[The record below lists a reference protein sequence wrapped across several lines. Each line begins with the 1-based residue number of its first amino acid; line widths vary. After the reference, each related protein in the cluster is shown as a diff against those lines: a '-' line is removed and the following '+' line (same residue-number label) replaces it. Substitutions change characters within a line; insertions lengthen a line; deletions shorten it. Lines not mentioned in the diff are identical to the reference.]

1 MIRYLEEG
9 RKEERRALMMN
20 CQMGRGRTTTGL
32 IIACLWCLHRCVVD
46 HSTFQLMVDQQH
58 RALTSSSQPPA
69 TAEQFDVPGVTAA
82 LAASLR
88 AGWFKLIVSLV
99 RVLPA
104 GQQVKAEVD
113 AVCDLCGAMQN
124 LRSVIFDVQMQ
135 TLTCLPKKR
144 AFFARRGTN
153 YLVRYAFLILIA
165 AYIRDEVRGE
175 AGDSG
180 RKPFVVWLN
189 ERAEILSLLTK
200 VTFPQVERH

>member
-1 MIRYLEEG
+1 
-9 RKEERRALMMN
+9 MMN

-32 IIACLWCLHRCVVD
+32 IIACLWCLHRGVVD
-46 HSTFQLMVDQQH
+46 HSTFQLMVEQQR
-58 RALTSSSQPPA
+58 RAAGQSQPHSS
-69 TAEQFDVPGVTAA
+69 EQVDVPGVTAA

-104 GQQVKAEVD
+104 GQQIKSEVD

-124 LRSVIFDVQMQ
+124 LRSVIFDLQLQ

-153 YLVRYAFLILIA
+153 YLMRYAFLILIA
-165 AYIRDEVRGE
+165 AYIRDEVRGDDD
-175 AGDSG
+175 AS

-189 ERAEILSLLTK
+189 ERAEIMSLLKK
-200 VTFPQVERH
+200 VTFPQLERH

>member
-32 IIACLWCLHRCVVD
+32 IIACLWCLHRGVVD
-46 HSTFQLMVDQQH
+46 HSTFQLMVEQQQ
-58 RALTSSSQPPA
+58 RAVASTQPH
-69 TAEQFDVPGVTAA
+69 TNEHYDVPGVTPS

-104 GQQVKAEVD
+104 GQQVKTEVD

-124 LRSVIFDVQMQ
+124 LRTVIFDLQLQ

-144 AFFARRGTN
+144 AFFARRGMN

-175 AGDSG
+175 EDS

-189 ERAEILSLLTK
+189 ERAEIMSLLKK
-200 VTFPQVERH
+200 VTFPQLERH